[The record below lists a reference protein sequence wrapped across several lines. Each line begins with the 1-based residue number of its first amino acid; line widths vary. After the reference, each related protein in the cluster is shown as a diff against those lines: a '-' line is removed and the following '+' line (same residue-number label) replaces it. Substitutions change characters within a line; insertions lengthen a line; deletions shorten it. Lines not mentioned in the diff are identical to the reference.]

1 MKSLKARL
9 VSLIC
14 LALIFVGAPMAHA
27 DTDPFPGVAYQ
38 AEIPGTRI
46 TSSPGLTQAEW
57 EASADYQTWFTTHC
71 PAGSGMG
78 VGVDLAFTVSRTDD
92 TWYAYCL
99 KTWQSQATLD
109 AWATYRSTL
118 EADQAAALLSSEQ
131 WNAANPGKQK
141 CFQWGPV
148 TDPNGGTSS
157 GGVCAN
163 VVPAPS
169 GSSESSTVTISDT
182 STAPSQETVTAP
194 TPTQSSA
201 PAPQAGGFGGYA
213 VVDPRDNHVCGV
225 VVSASSD
232 PFNNGGYMTQ
242 EYMGCPSG
250 ARFVFQTL
258 PSESGNVAG
267 WHGPE
272 VILRGSTYSL
282 PGGSTLTNGIVTDP
296 NGRTWHSGTGATIT
310 PGRVVTTPPTDS
322 QTVLSETSTTLSD
335 SGTVTVQTQ
344 SQVST
349 ASNTAPSDTSTVLT
363 PAPIAISPQQSES
376 ATPADDLDSLPE
388 VEAEEEISH
397 SIEARIVSNRTRIE
411 VSSAWESTRLSIVA
425 TKKGSKKKYTY
436 RFSTDS
442 SGNYIFKSS
451 INLKGFTLALYK
463 GSEELVREIV

>member
-1 MKSLKARL
+1 MKSQKIRL
-9 VSLIC
+9 ASLIC
-14 LALIFVGAPMAHA
+14 LALIFTGAPIAQA

-57 EASADYQTWFTTHC
+57 EASAAYQTWLTTHC

-78 VGVDLAFTVSRTDD
+78 IGVDLAFTVSRTDD
-92 TWYAYCL
+92 TWYAYCT
-99 KTWQSQATLD
+99 KTWQPQVIS
-109 AWATYRSTL
+109 
-118 EADQAAALLSSEQ
+118 
-131 WNAANPGKQK
+131 
-141 CFQWGPV
+141 
-148 TDPNGGTSS
+148 
-157 GGVCAN
+157 
-163 VVPAPS
+163 APS
-169 GSSESSTVTISDT
+169 ETSTVSSQETSTAPSQETI
-182 STAPSQETVTAP
+182 TAPSQETVTAPSQETVTAPTPTP

-232 PFNNGGYMTQ
+232 PFNNGGYMSQ

-310 PGRVVTTPPTDS
+310 AGRVVTPPPSDT
-322 QTVLSETSTTLSD
+322 QTVLSETRTTLSD
-335 SGTVTVQTQ
+335 SGTVTAQTQ
-344 SQVST
+344 PQVST
-349 ASNTAPSDTSTVLT
+349 SSNTTPSDTSTVVT
-363 PAPIAISPQQSES
+363 SAPIAISPQQSET

-388 VEAEEEISH
+388 VDAEEEISH
-397 SIEARIVSNRTRIE
+397 SIEARVVNNKTRIE
-411 VSSAWESTRLSIVA
+411 VSTAWESTRLSIVA

-442 SGNYIFKSS
+442 SGNYLFKSS

>member
-1 MKSLKARL
+1 MKSQKIRL
-9 VSLIC
+9 ASLIS
-14 LALIFVGAPMAHA
+14 LALVFAGAPMAHA
-27 DTDPFPGVAYQ
+27 DTDPFPGVAFQ
-38 AEIPGTRI
+38 SEIPDTRI

-57 EASADYQTWFTTHC
+57 EASAPYQTWLTTHC

-78 VGVDLAFTVSRTDD
+78 IGVDLAFTVSRTDD
-92 TWYAYCL
+92 TWFAYCT
-99 KTWQSQATLD
+99 KTWQPQVISSISET
-109 AWATYRSTL
+109 STVS
-118 EADQAAALLSSEQ
+118 SSE
-131 WNAANPGKQK
+131 
-141 CFQWGPV
+141 
-148 TDPNGGTSS
+148 TST
-157 GGVCAN
+157 
-163 VVPAPS
+163 APTQ
-169 GSSESSTVTISDT
+169 ETV
-182 STAPSQETVTAP
+182 TAPSQETVTAP

-335 SGTVTVQTQ
+335 SGTVTVQPQ

-463 GSEELVREIV
+463 GSEVLVREIV